1 MRGLAVASF
10 AKIDPLL
17 AGASLSVPACL
28 CQGGDSVSGHSKW
41 AQIKRAKGANDVKR
55 GQLFTKFGREI
66 SVSAREGGG
75 DPDGNARLR
84 MAIDRAREA
93 NMPMDTIQRAIQR
106 GVGGGDGA
114 ALEEVVYE
122 AYGSGGAAL
131 LIEAT
136 TDNRNR
142 TVAEIRAA
150 LTRGGGSLGESGSV
164 AWNFESRGIIYV
176 QARPKDDP
184 EELALKAID
193 AGADDFSVD
202 GTEVEV
208 LTDPAQVFDVR
219 RALEADGAQISS
231 VEVAMVPKTQ
241 LELPDDQTTAVL
253 RLVERLEDLDD
264 VTRVYT
270 NIHLSDEVLAQA
282 SAG

>member
-1 MRGLAVASF
+1 
-10 AKIDPLL
+10 
-17 AGASLSVPACL
+17 
-28 CQGGDSVSGHSKW
+28 VSGHSKW

-55 GQLFTKFGREI
+55 GQLFTKLGREI
-66 SVSAREGGG
+66 SVSAREGGP
-75 DPDGNARLR
+75 DPDGNPRLR

-106 GVGGGDGA
+106 GVGGGEGA

-122 AYGSGGAAL
+122 AYGGGGAAL

-142 TVAEIRAA
+142 TVAEIRAT

-164 AWNFESRGIIYV
+164 AWNFESRGIILA
-176 QARPKDDP
+176 QPRDGADP

-193 AGADDFSVD
+193 FGADDFSVD
-202 GTEVEV
+202 GRDVEI
-208 LTDPAQVFDVR
+208 LTDPPRIEEVR
-219 RALEADGAQISS
+219 RGLESTGAKVLSA
-231 VEVAMVPKTQ
+231 EVAMVPKTQ
-241 LELPDDQTTAVL
+241 IDLPFDQTTAVM
-253 RLVERLEDLDD
+253 RLVDRLEDLDD

-270 NIHLSDEVLAQA
+270 NVRISDEVLAQA
-282 SAG
+282 SAS

>member
-1 MRGLAVASF
+1 
-10 AKIDPLL
+10 
-17 AGASLSVPACL
+17 
-28 CQGGDSVSGHSKW
+28 VSGHSKW

-55 GQLFTKFGREI
+55 GQLFTKLGREI
-66 SVSAREGGG
+66 SVSAREGGA

-106 GVGGGDGA
+106 GVGGGEGA

-122 AYGSGGAAL
+122 AYGAGGAAL

-142 TVAEIRAA
+142 TVAEVRTT

-164 AWNFESRGIIYV
+164 AWNFESRGVIYA
-176 QARPKDDP
+176 QPRDTENP
-184 EELALKAID
+184 EELALKSID
-193 AGADDFSVD
+193 AGADDFIVD
-202 GTEVEV
+202 GRDVEILTE
-208 LTDPAQVFDVR
+208 PAQLDEVR
-219 RALEADGAQISS
+219 RALEQAGAIIASA
-231 VEVAMVPKTQ
+231 EVAMVPKTQ
-241 LELPDDQTTAVL
+241 IDLPVDQTTAVM
-253 RLVERLEDLDD
+253 RLIERLEELDD

-270 NIHLSDEVLAQA
+270 NVHISDEVLAQA
-282 SAG
+282 TAS

>member
-1 MRGLAVASF
+1 M
-10 AKIDPLL
+10 
-17 AGASLSVPACL
+17 
-28 CQGGDSVSGHSKW
+28 SGHSKW

-66 SVSAREGGG
+66 SVSAREGGA
-75 DPDGNARLR
+75 DPVGNARLR

-106 GVGGGDGA
+106 GVGSGEGA

-122 AYGSGGAAL
+122 GYGAGGAAL

-142 TVAEIRAA
+142 TVAEIRAT
-150 LTRGGGSLGESGSV
+150 LTRGGGTLGESGSV
-164 AWNFESRGIIYV
+164 AWNFESRGVILA
-176 QARPKDDP
+176 QPRDNDDP

-193 AGADDFSVD
+193 AGADDFLVD
-202 GTEVEV
+202 GQTVEI
-208 LTDPAQVFDVR
+208 LTDPSQVDDVR
-219 RALEADGAQISS
+219 RTLEVAGAVINHA
-231 VEVAMVPKTQ
+231 EVAMVPKTQ
-241 LELPDDQTTAVL
+241 IDLPVDQTTAVI

-264 VTRVYT
+264 VTRVFT
-270 NIHLSDEVLAQA
+270 NVHISDEVLAQA
-282 SAG
+282 TAG

>member
-1 MRGLAVASF
+1 M
-10 AKIDPLL
+10 
-17 AGASLSVPACL
+17 
-28 CQGGDSVSGHSKW
+28 SGHSKW

-55 GQLFTKFGREI
+55 GQLFTKLGRELTI
-66 SVSAREGGG
+66 AAREGGG

-84 MAIDRAREA
+84 MAMDRAREA

-106 GVGGGDGA
+106 GAGGGEGA

-122 AYGSGGAAL
+122 AYGAGGAAL

-142 TVAEIRAA
+142 TVAEVRAA

-164 AWNFESRGIIYV
+164 AWNFESRGIILV
-176 QARPKDDP
+176 QPKDKMDP

-202 GTEVEV
+202 GHEVEI
-208 LTDPAQVFDVR
+208 LTDPAQVDDVR
-219 RALEADGAQISS
+219 RALEATGA
-231 VEVAMVPKTQ
+231 VVTNAEVAMVPKTQ
-241 LELPDDQTTAVL
+241 IDLPNDQTTAVI
-253 RLVERLEDLDD
+253 RLVDRLEDLDD

-270 NIHLSDEVLAQA
+270 NVRISDEVLAQA

>member
-1 MRGLAVASF
+1 
-10 AKIDPLL
+10 
-17 AGASLSVPACL
+17 
-28 CQGGDSVSGHSKW
+28 VSGHSKW

-55 GQLFTKFGREI
+55 GQLFTKLGREI
-66 SVSAREGGG
+66 SVSAREGGA

-106 GVGGGDGA
+106 GVGGGEGA

-122 AYGSGGAAL
+122 AYGAGGAAL
-131 LIEAT
+131 LIQAT

-142 TVAEIRAA
+142 TVAEVRAT
-150 LTRGGGSLGESGSV
+150 LTRGGGSLGEAGSV
-164 AWNFESRGIIYV
+164 AWNFESRGIILAH
-176 QARPKDDP
+176 ARNKTDP
-184 EELALKAID
+184 EELALTAID

-202 GTEVEV
+202 GHEVEI
-208 LTDPAQVFDVR
+208 LTDPAQLDQVR
-219 RALEADGAQISS
+219 RTLESRGADVTNA
-231 VEVAMVPKTQ
+231 EVAMLPKTQ
-241 LELPDDQTTAVL
+241 IDLPNDQTTAVM

-270 NIHLSDEVLAQA
+270 NVHISDEVLAQA
-282 SAG
+282 TAG

>member
-1 MRGLAVASF
+1 
-10 AKIDPLL
+10 
-17 AGASLSVPACL
+17 
-28 CQGGDSVSGHSKW
+28 VSGHSKW

-55 GQLFTKFGREI
+55 GQLFTKLGREI
-66 SVSAREGGG
+66 SVAAREGGA

-84 MAIDRAREA
+84 LAIDRAREA

-106 GVGGGDGA
+106 GVGGGEGA

-122 AYGSGGAAL
+122 AYGAGGAAL
-131 LIEAT
+131 LIQAT

-142 TVAEIRAA
+142 TVAEVRAT

-164 AWNFESRGIIYV
+164 AWNFESRGIIV
-176 QARPKDDP
+176 ARPRDKADP

-202 GTEVEV
+202 GRDVEV
-208 LTDPAQVFDVR
+208 LTDPSRVEEAR
-219 RALEADGAQISS
+219 RALEADGAKVINA
-231 VEVAMVPKTQ
+231 EVAMVPKTQ
-241 LELPDDQTTAVL
+241 IELPADQTTAVM

-270 NIHLSDEVLAQA
+270 NIHISDEVLAQA
-282 SAG
+282 TAG

>member
-1 MRGLAVASF
+1 M
-10 AKIDPLL
+10 
-17 AGASLSVPACL
+17 
-28 CQGGDSVSGHSKW
+28 SGHSKW

-55 GQLFTKFGREI
+55 GQLFTKLGREI
-66 SVSAREGGG
+66 SVAAREGGA
-75 DPDGNARLR
+75 DPDGNPRLR

-106 GVGGGDGA
+106 GVGGGEGA

-122 AYGSGGAAL
+122 AYGAGGAAL

-142 TVAEIRAA
+142 TVAEVRAT
-150 LTRGGGSLGESGSV
+150 LTRGGGSLGEAGSV
-164 AWNFESRGIIYV
+164 AWNFEQRGILLAH
-176 QARPKDDP
+176 ARDKSDP

-202 GTEVEV
+202 GRDVEI
-208 LTDPAQVFDVR
+208 LTDPAQLDQVR
-219 RALEADGAQISS
+219 RTLEATGAEIANA
-231 VEVAMVPKTQ
+231 EVAMVPKTQ
-241 LELPDDQTTAVL
+241 VDLPNDQTTAVL

-270 NIHLSDEVLAQA
+270 NVHLSDEILAQA
-282 SAG
+282 AAG

>member
-1 MRGLAVASF
+1 MLDFSDAGGRQRVRGRVSVQREASC
-10 AKIDPLL
+10 P
-17 AGASLSVPACL
+17 
-28 CQGGDSVSGHSKW
+28 VSGHSKW
-41 AQIKRAKGANDVKR
+41 AQIKRAKGAKDVKR
-55 GQLFTKFGREI
+55 GQLFTKLGREI
-66 SVSAREGGG
+66 SVSAREGGA

-84 MAIDRAREA
+84 LAIDRAREA

-106 GVGGGDGA
+106 GVGAGEGA

-122 AYGSGGAAL
+122 AYGAGGAAL

-142 TVAEIRAA
+142 TVAEIRTA

-164 AWNFESRGIIYV
+164 AWNFESRGIIV
-176 QARPKDDP
+176 AQPHDGTDP

-202 GTEVEV
+202 GRDVEV
-208 LTDPAQVFDVR
+208 LTDPPRVEEVR
-219 RALEADGAQISS
+219 RALEADGAKITNTD
-231 VEVAMVPKTQ
+231 VAMVPKTQ
-241 LELPDDQTTAVL
+241 IELPADQTTAVM

-264 VTRVYT
+264 VTRAYT
-270 NIHLSDEVLAQA
+270 NAHISEEVL
-282 SAG
+282 